1 MTEEAKRALALQ
13 IMEQERLRSHSPLDA
28 ARERISASLRRS
40 EERRQ
45 SFASLA
51 QKGNTWDELQEA
63 YSSAYEQGK
72 RDMVTFHLVFFYCSL
87 ALALREVFDFSS
99 SAIKSFIGRVEEM
112 MNDEDGREDLLT
124 RCREQTGIDT
134 AFADIPAIPNRSTRK
149 DREAVNRMMRTGI
162 TSRDIELERESGY
175 YYGRNSGFFLS
186 AGYAGVALLLSRPSS
201 FPADGANGEDAIHL
215 EGVGQSDIESFLDRM
230 EEISSEEICVSDI
243 LERAKNESGIDA
255 SAAASEAN
263 YKF

>member
-1 MTEEAKRALALQ
+1 MTEEEKRALALQ
-13 IMEQERLRSHSPLDA
+13 IMEQERLRSQSPLNA
-28 ARERISASLRRS
+28 ARERISASLCRS
-40 EERRQ
+40 KERRQ

-51 QKGNTWDELQEA
+51 QKGHTWDELQEA

-112 MNDEDGREDLLT
+112 MNDEVGREDLLT

-134 AFADIPAIPNRSTRK
+134 AFADIPAVPNRSTRK
-149 DREAVNRMMRTGI
+149 DRKAVNRMMRTGI

-186 AGYAGVALLLSRPSS
+186 AGYAGVALLLSRPS

-215 EGVGQSDIESFLDRM
+215 EGVGQSDIESFPDRM
-230 EEISSEEICVSDI
+230 EEISSEGICVSDI
-243 LERAKNESGIDA
+243 LERAKNEAGIDA
-255 SAAASEAN
+255 STAASEAS